1 MTCSS
6 LDIIVQTVLLD
17 PSSVAVPRFSAIL
30 GLGKEEALQDL
41 LAKFGASARIV
52 RVGNPLRSPLTI
64 ERMLIQAGEVEV
76 GMLPDDAAAERAL
89 RRLSHLRDG
98 ESQVVLVIDQA
109 ETLSAAALRT
119 LSRLGQADSQ
129 VALSTV
135 FKGDPSF
142 LDRLPLQEENPIRA
156 ALHLDARPPGRAASA
171 ADPSASGMAPV
182 PSGMASP
189 ALALLPPPED
199 PARAAPMPAP
209 MTTQVPAPSRIRA
222 ATSAMLRDWVLA
234 AALCGLGAAAVLAL
248 PYVLRFAS

>member
-1 MTCSS
+1 MLCSS
-6 LDIIVQTVLLD
+6 LDIIVQNMLLD
-17 PSSVAVPRFSAIL
+17 PSPVRAPRFSAIL
-30 GLGKEEALQDL
+30 GPGKEEALQDL

-52 RVGNPLRSPLTI
+52 RVSNPLRSPLTI

-142 LDRLPLQEENPIRA
+142 LDRLPLQEADPIRA
-156 ALHLDARPPGRAASA
+156 ALHLDVEARPSARAASA
-171 ADPSASGMAPV
+171 ADLQASGLAPV
-182 PSGMASP
+182 PSGMMSP
-189 ALALLPPPED
+189 ALAFLPTPEE
-199 PARAAPMPAP
+199 PARAAPAPAP
-209 MTTQVPAPSRIRA
+209 ARIRA
-222 ATSAMLRDWVLA
+222 ATSAVLRDWVLA
-234 AALCGLGAAAVLAL
+234 AALCGLGAATVLAL
-248 PYVLRFAS
+248 PYILRFAS